1 MLSLSF
7 IAVPLTSRFRYMRE
21 AQHTDRQ
28 QRFRPFNSARCSVFC
43 SGCSALLVFE
53 AARALLSSLFCTLL
67 GSLISFTS
75 QLLVRTNS
83 SASHSQLPCFSSATV
98 LLTSSAFESVWPSGR
113 QSRWCWK
120 PSCSGQQ
127 KIHTRTLPSPRH
139 TSTRTACPFT
149 LHMHTLT
156 LPSTRAASVRCL
168 SIDNSEWSRNGDY
181 APSRFDAQKETINFL
196 ASSKINSNPETTVGL
211 LSLAGDRIEV
221 HISPTRSP
229 GAIMTALAKDVH
241 IGGESKFVAGLKTA
255 ALALKNRQNKNQRQR
270 IILFAGSPLP
280 ADDGKE
286 LLRLSKAFKKNNVSV
301 DIINFG
307 TENTTNEN
315 AERWEAFVAGVGG
328 GDANHLV
335 NVPPGPHILS
345 DMVMSSAIMAEEGGG
360 GRGSAT
366 SGASGGGGGGGG
378 MAGFGDIDP
387 NQDPEMALAIRMSME
402 EERARQ
408 QRLAGDTPAAATATG
423 EAGTAA
429 ATTAATAASSDAVPM
444 EDDEEALLQQ
454 AIALSMQM
462 NLSGEEAASVSPAAP
477 TTTTTSATDAAVTA
491 APTVG
496 SDAALT
502 QAQSEADIDIDAAMQ
517 DPDFINSLLAS
528 VTGGTGAADTDA
540 MLDQLTGE
548 KKEEKKDEGEDNK

>member
-1 MLSLSF
+1 MAESQTDSLTIGQMSDSANSYQSSSSHLTTCRSGSF
-7 IAVPLTSRFRYMRE
+7 ISPRSLQPVVFIQFIDNILLAVLASLLRPVCAFG
-21 AQHTDRQ
+21 
-28 QRFRPFNSARCSVFC
+28 QRLLH
-43 SGCSALLVFE
+43 CSANLEQLV
-53 AARALLSSLFCTLL
+53 
-67 GSLISFTS
+67 
-75 QLLVRTNS
+75 
-83 SASHSQLPCFSSATV
+83 
-98 LLTSSAFESVWPSGR
+98 TSSTKSYIWPSGLYR
-113 QSRWCWK
+113 HGVGSHHALVSIIEQIHCTTTHHTPLDSSVCSRSSSIL
-120 PSCSGQQ
+120 PL
-127 KIHTRTLPSPRH
+127 TDLRPLPSLL
-139 TSTRTACPFT
+139 SVLSSAC
-149 LHMHTLT
+149 H
-156 LPSTRAASVRCL
+156 

-241 IGGESKFVAGLKTA
+241 IGGDSKFIAGLKTA

-270 IILFAGSPLP
+270 IILMAGSPLSGE
-280 ADDGKE
+280 DGKE
-286 LLRLSKAFKKNNVSV
+286 LLKLSKVFKKNNVSV

-307 TENTTNEN
+307 TENTVNEN

-328 GDANHLV
+328 GDSNHLV

-360 GRGSAT
+360 GGGGGGRGG
-366 SGASGGGGGGGG
+366 SGAAGGGGGGGG
-378 MAGFGDIDP
+378 GGGLGGFGDIDP

-408 QRLAGDTPAAATATG
+408 QRLAGETPGTATSTG
-423 EAGTAA
+423 EAGATA
-429 ATTAATAASSDAVPM
+429 ATTATAGGSSEAVPM

-462 NLSGEEAASVSPAAP
+462 NMAGEEIEAGSAIAP
-477 TTTTTSATDAAVTA
+477 TTTITSATDAAEAGAPAPAQSA
-491 APTVG
+491 APT
-496 SDAALT
+496 AE
-502 QAQSEADIDIDAAMQ
+502 SEADIDAAMQ

-548 KKEEKKDEGEDNK
+548 KKEEKKDEGKDNK